1 MMSMSSRS
9 EQVWDLLH
17 STQAL
22 IQNRG
27 FVGNLPELP
36 NRLAPVRHPTTVTY
50 TDLVERWSEPLALG
64 SSWPA
69 GRGSSQPL
77 ALILTMKPMDH
88 EETAFVRSWFENP
101 KVNLRLEDQF
111 YLQALPIFT
120 GENPHYRGLVEDLCK
135 AFQPRALFCL
145 GVEPARIILGAPL
158 GLDTLRGGDF
168 AVSSIPLLTTLA
180 PGDFLALP
188 ADPPEQRQRFKA
200 QVWTDLQRLVGKLRY
215 G

>member
-22 IQNRG
+22 LQHRG
-27 FVGNLPELP
+27 FAGNTPPLP
-36 NRLAPVRHPTTVTY
+36 NHRTDARQPATVTY
-50 TDLVERWSEPLALG
+50 TDLVERWSESLPLG
-64 SSWPA
+64 SAWPS

-77 ALILTMKPMDH
+77 ALILTIEPLKE

-101 KVNLRLEDQF
+101 KVNLHLEDQF
-111 YLQALPIFT
+111 YLQPLPIFI
-120 GENPHYRGLVEDLCK
+120 GENRPYRGLVEDLCK
-135 AFQPRALFCL
+135 AFRPRALFCL
-145 GVEPARIILGAPL
+145 GVEPARMILGAPL
-158 GLDTLRGGDF
+158 GLDTLRSGDF
-168 AVSSIPLLTTLA
+168 AVASVPLLTTLA
-180 PGDFLALP
+180 PGDFLRLP